1 MMRKKPLVEAILL
14 GFLIVILGY
23 VCVNIYPLPY
33 LLKVSQVKTLKETVF
48 RGKAWFKFDDKG
60 ALNGWQ
66 EKIFKGRVI
75 YSLRFDAEDGYVHAY
90 SKNAASGLL
99 YWLTFNPRK
108 EPMVSWKWKVVKFPE
123 SKQISQQEGGW
134 LERDDYAARFYVIF
148 PRFPFFRMKCLE
160 YVWDKDLPKGTLVMN
175 PHLKNLKVI
184 VAESGDKNLG
194 KWVLVERNIYEDYK
208 KYFGTNPGNAGAI
221 AFMTDSD
228 TTLSTAEAQYDE
240 IKVGYGK

>member
-1 MMRKKPLVEAILL
+1 
-14 GFLIVILGY
+14 
-23 VCVNIYPLPY
+23 
-33 LLKVSQVKTLKETVF
+33 
-48 RGKAWFKFDDKG
+48 
-60 ALNGWQ
+60 
-66 EKIFKGRVI
+66 
-75 YSLRFDAEDGYVHAY
+75 
-90 SKNAASGLL
+90 
-99 YWLTFNPRK
+99 
-108 EPMVSWKWKVVKFPE
+108 MVSWKWKVVKFPE

-160 YVWDKDLPKGTLVMN
+160 YVWDEDLPKGTLVMN